1 MGADL
6 KLAIGADHAGYAL
19 KEKLKEKLL
28 SLGYDI
34 DDVGTV
40 SDESVDYP
48 DYAKRVAKKISDSE
62 IEKGILICGSGIGM
76 AIAANRYPNVRAAV
90 ANDEE
95 SAKLSRQHNDANIL
109 SIGSRFVE
117 DEQADKIVDSW
128 LNTEFEGGRHKR
140 RVDKMEN
147 L

>member
-1 MGADL
+1 M

>member
-1 MGADL
+1 L